1 MALEF
6 EWDLRKAETNL
17 RKHKV
22 TFQEAST
29 VFADPLSA
37 TIHDP
42 DHSDIEDRY
51 LTIGLSIVGRIL
63 IIAHSERNNRIR
75 IISARELTSPEK
87 RHYEEQS

>member
-6 EWDLRKAETNL
+6 EWDLRKADTNL
-17 RKHKV
+17 RKHRV

-37 TIHDP
+37 TIQDP
-42 DHSDIEDRY
+42 DHSDVEDRY
-51 LTIGLSIVGRIL
+51 LTIGLSIAGRVL

-87 RHYEEQS
+87 RHYEERS

>member
-1 MALEF
+1 VALEF
-6 EWDLRKAETNL
+6 EWNLRKAETNL
-17 RKHKV
+17 RKHRV

-42 DHSDIEDRY
+42 DHSDVENRY
-51 LTIGLSIVGRIL
+51 LTIGLSIAGRIL

-75 IISARELTSPEK
+75 IISARKLTSPEK

>member
-51 LTIGLSIVGRIL
+51 LTIGLFIAGRIL

>member
-6 EWDLRKAETNL
+6 EWNLRKAETNL
-17 RKHKV
+17 RKHRV

-42 DHSDIEDRY
+42 DHSDVENRY
-51 LTIGLSIVGRIL
+51 LTIGLSIAGRIL

-75 IISARELTSPEK
+75 IISARKLTSPEK

>member
-1 MALEF
+1 M
-6 EWDLRKAETNL
+6 
-17 RKHKV
+17 

-42 DHSDIEDRY
+42 DHSDVENRY
-51 LTIGLSIVGRIL
+51 LTIGLSIAGRIL

-75 IISARELTSPEK
+75 IISARKLTSPEK

>member
-51 LTIGLSIVGRIL
+51 LTIGLSIAGRTL